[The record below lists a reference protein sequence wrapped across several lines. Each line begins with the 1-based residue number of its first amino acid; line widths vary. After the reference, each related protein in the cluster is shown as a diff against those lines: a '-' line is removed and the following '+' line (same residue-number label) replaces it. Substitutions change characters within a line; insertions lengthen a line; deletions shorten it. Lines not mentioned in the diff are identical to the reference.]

1 VPGVNES
8 VAGLAV
14 TPEGSPVIAMATVPL
29 KEFTAVARTLTFEP
43 DVPATRVR
51 DVGDTVRETSG
62 GGGAEMV
69 TAMLTVW
76 LVLPAVPLTV
86 TVALPGVAINE
97 AVSTTFCAMPGVNES
112 VDGLAVTPEGSP
124 LMVTSTVPVK
134 LMT

>member
-1 VPGVNES
+1 
-8 VAGLAV
+8 
-14 TPEGSPVIAMATVPL
+14 VIAMATVPL

-51 DVGDTVRETSG
+51 DVGDTVRENSG
-62 GGGAEMV
+62 GGGAAEMV
-69 TAMLTVW
+69 SAMLTVW
-76 LVLPAVPLTV
+76 PVLPAVPLTV